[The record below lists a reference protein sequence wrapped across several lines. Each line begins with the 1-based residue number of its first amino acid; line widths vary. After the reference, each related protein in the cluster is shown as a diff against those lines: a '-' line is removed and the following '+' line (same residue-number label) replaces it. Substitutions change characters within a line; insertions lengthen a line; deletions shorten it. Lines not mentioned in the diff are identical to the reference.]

1 MSTRNIVKNIR
12 SKELVGGKP
21 KLPTSSQLD
30 YGEIAVNY
38 ASGHET
44 LSLKNDAGN
53 IVSLSVNT
61 IEDVKVNEASVVA
74 NKTANITMKGNTIP
88 VSGEEYN
95 VIQYPLPFNG
105 KTNVKPILADK
116 KLSEALKI
124 LETNISALVT
134 EVLDNE
140 ETSAAAIRK
149 LAESAGT
156 VDGSGNI
163 GYQQAAGTHYIS
175 NAGSVHDATVILDSN
190 IYTLRDDANSMNSSI
205 SSLKSTINDLQTTIS
220 DLQGSIGQSSGIEWV
235 DLGLTSGT
243 LWAKCNLGAFTE
255 TENGDYY
262 MWGSTTPDNNHACNW
277 ANAPFNNGSETFNST
292 YFNTFKSEWLDSS
305 NNLKPEFDAAYK
317 ATNGI
322 ARMPTDTQWDELV
335 SGTTG
340 ASATINGVSGYKF
353 THKTDTSKYIFIPIT
368 SIDYRIDSAFVD
380 FNTKES
386 SFWSSTVA
394 LSQENSAWIRG
405 ITNQGVGKTYNA
417 WCQGLHIRPVKNA
430 QR

>member
-21 KLPTSSQLD
+21 KLPQPTDLD

-38 ASGHET
+38 KEGYET
-44 LSLKNDAGN
+44 LSLKNDGGK

-61 IEDVKVNEASVVA
+61 IEDVKVNEKSVVA
-74 NKTANITMKGNTIP
+74 NKTANITMKGDTIP
-88 VSGEEYN
+88 VSGGQYD
-95 VIQYPLPFNG
+95 VIQYPSPFKD
-105 KTNVKPILADK
+105 KTNVKSILADK

-163 GYQQAAGTHYIS
+163 GYQQTGLYYIN
-175 NAGSVHDATVILDSN
+175 NAGSVHDATVILDSE
-190 IYTLRDDANSMNSSI
+190 IYGLDTRIGSAE
-205 SSLKSTINDLQTTIS
+205 S
-220 DLQGSIGQSSGIEWV
+220 DIRNLQGSIGQSSGIEWV
-235 DLGLTSGT
+235 NLGLASGT

-277 ANAPFNNGSETFNST
+277 ANAPFNNGSSSYDST
-292 YFNTFKSEWLDSS
+292 HFQSTKSELVYS
-305 NNLKPEFDAAYK
+305 NGNLKPEFDAAYK
-317 ATNGI
+317 ATKGMG
-322 ARMPTDTQWDELV
+322 RMPTLTEVSDLV
-335 SGTTG
+335 NNTKHEWVANFKNSGV
-340 ASATINGVSGYKF
+340 NGYKF
-353 THKTDTSKYIFIPIT
+353 TGSNGNSIFIPAAGYRDNYLFTGRGDYGTVWT
-368 SIDYRIDSAFVD
+368 SSLYTSVNLER
-380 FNTKES
+380 
-386 SFWSSTVA
+386 A
-394 LSQENSAWIRG
+394 LSLDFSSSEIVANFDTLRCIALP
-405 ITNQGVGKTYNA
+405 V
-417 WCQGLHIRPVKNA
+417 RPVKNS
-430 QR
+430 

>member
-21 KLPTSSQLD
+21 KLPTSNQLD

-88 VSGEEYN
+88 VSGE
-95 VIQYPLPFNG
+95 QYSPMIYPKPFDG
-105 KTNVKPILADK
+105 KAQQILADK

-163 GYQQAAGTHYIS
+163 GYQKAAGTTYIS
-175 NAGSVHDATVILDSN
+175 NAGSVHDATVKLDSE
-190 IYTLRDDANSMNSSI
+190 IYGLDTRIDS
-205 SSLKSTINDLQTTIS
+205 LQTTINN
-220 DLQGSIGQSSGIEWV
+220 LQEIINQNSTVEWV
-235 DLGLTSGT
+235 DLGLSSG
-243 LWAKCNLGAFTE
+243 LKWAKCNVGAKNE
-255 TENGDYY
+255 TDYGSY
-262 MWGSTTPDNNHACNW
+262 FMWGDIMNKTNSNCDWTTYKYC
-277 ANAPFNNGSETFNST
+277 NGSETT
-292 YFNTFKSEWLDSS
+292 LTKYCTVSS
-305 NNLKPEFDAAYK
+305 YGTQDNKTTTDPEDDAA
-317 ATNGI
+317 TQIMGGNW
-322 ARMPTDTQWDELV
+322 RMPTQADFQELLN
-335 SGTTG
+335 GTTNEWIPDYKG
-340 ASATINGVSGYKF
+340 SGINGRKF
-353 THKTDTSKYIFIPIT
+353 TSRTNGNSIFIPAAGVR
-368 SIDYRIDSAFVD
+368 SG
-380 FNTKES
+380 S
-386 SFWSSTVA
+386 SFNEQGKYCNVWSSTLNTSKPDCA
-394 LSQENSAWIRG
+394 QNLTFDSAKVYATSSHSTRCNGFVVRG
-405 ITNQGVGKTYNA
+405 VCT
-417 WCQGLHIRPVKNA
+417 LPL
-430 QR
+430 